1 MSLIFVVFIFI
12 RLIDLI
18 DTFFSEVSIFL
29 AAIVDLAKLLNRVS
43 LGELDY
49 YLINGAAI
57 FEDVAMLLLERL
69 LAIIFCTWE
78 SVWL

>member
-29 AAIVDLAKLLNRVS
+29 AAIVDLAKLLNRAS
-43 LGELDY
+43 FGELDY